1 MILKK
6 EAHEFFRSVLELI
19 TENDLPILVGG
30 AVALR
35 NYTGII
41 REKDLDLFCKPGDY
55 IKILKLLTSHGWT
68 VEITDARWIAKALK
82 DNYFVDFIFN
92 TTNNL
97 CPVDDSW
104 FEHSV
109 PGELYGVKVKYVAPE
124 ELIWSKI
131 YIQDR
136 AHYDGSD
143 VNHLILKKS
152 EDINWKRVLQRLDQ
166 HWHLLLGQFLNFQF
180 IYPSE
185 RDKIP
190 RWLFEML
197 LERAKGQYEL
207 PAPVEKVCRGPL
219 VDHSQYSI
227 DIVEWHYKIITVKSI

>member
-1 MILKK
+1 MTLKK
-6 EAHEFFRSVLELI
+6 EAHEFFRSVMEFVA
-19 TENDLPILVGG
+19 ENNLPVLVGG

-35 NYTGII
+35 HYTGII
-41 REKDLDLFCKPGDY
+41 REKDLDLFCRAGDY
-55 IKILKLLTSHGWT
+55 IKILKLLSSHGWT

-82 DNYFVDFIFN
+82 DNYFIDFIFN

-104 FEHSV
+104 FKHAV
-109 PGELYGVKVKYVAPE
+109 PGELYDVNVKFVAPE

-136 AHYDGSD
+136 THYDGSD
-143 VNHLILKKS
+143 VNHIILKKS
-152 EDINWKRVLQRLDQ
+152 EDIDWKRVLQRLDQ
-166 HWHLLLGQFLNFQF
+166 HWQLLLGQFLNFQF

-219 VDHSQYSI
+219 VDHTQYSI
-227 DIVEWHYKIITVKSI
+227 DIIDWNYKIITVKSI

>member
-6 EAHEFFRSVLELI
+6 EAHEFFRSVLEFV
-19 TENDLPILVGG
+19 TENNLPILVGG

-35 NYTGII
+35 NYTGIV

-55 IKILKLLTSHGWT
+55 IKILKLLSSHGWT
-68 VEITDARWIAKALK
+68 IEITDARWIAKALK

-124 ELIWSKI
+124 ELMWSKI

-152 EDINWKRVLQRLDQ
+152 DNIDWKRVLQRLDQ
-166 HWHLLLGQFLNFQF
+166 HWHLLLGQLLNFQF

-219 VDHSQYSI
+219 VDHSSYSI
-227 DIVEWHYKIITVKSI
+227 DIVDWHYKIITVKSI